1 MEFPS
6 NKHLTE
12 GESATFKIAVSG
24 NPEPTLTW
32 YHEGIELKSDY
43 AVEIQLSGV
52 LSIMSAELKH
62 SGVYKL
68 QARNSSGTAEREVK
82 LTVRPDNE
90 EVEPN
95 QKETVKLMPI
105 PVTDFGE
112 YVAVNHSH
120 SDTGFRNQ
128 YEVVTYVSIE
138 LDSNFQCVCRVLTVV
153 MSILKQLDC

>member
-6 NKHLTE
+6 DKYLIE
-12 GESATFKIAVSG
+12 GESVTFKTAVSSG

-43 AVEIQLSGV
+43 AVEIQPSGV

-68 QARNSSGTAEREVK
+68 QARNPSGTAEREIK
-82 LTVRPDNE
+82 LTVRPDNDL
-90 EVEPN
+90 N
-95 QKETVKLMPI
+95 QKEMVKLMPI

-138 LDSNFQCVCRVLTVV
+138 LESFFLMCL
-153 MSILKQLDC
+153 

>member
-12 GESATFKIAVSG
+12 GESVIFKTVVSG

-43 AVEIQLSGV
+43 AVEIQPSGV
-52 LSIMSAELKH
+52 LSIVSAELKH
-62 SGVYKL
+62 NGVYKL
-68 QARNSSGTAEREVK
+68 QARNPSGVAEREVK
-82 LTVRPDNE
+82 LTMRPDNE
-90 EVEPN
+90 EVDPV
-95 QKETVKLMPI
+95 QKETVKLMLI

-128 YEVVTYVSIE
+128 YEVATYIHNVTIE
-138 LDSNFQCVCRVLTVV
+138 LESNNVFIE
-153 MSILKQLDC
+153 S

>member
-1 MEFPS
+1 MDFPS
-6 NKHLTE
+6 DKHLTE
-12 GESATFKIAVSG
+12 GESVTFKTAVSG

-43 AVEIQLSGV
+43 AVEIRPSGV
-52 LSIMSAELKH
+52 LSIVSAELKH

-68 QARNSSGTAEREVK
+68 QARNPSGTAEREVK
-82 LTVRPDNE
+82 LTMKPDNE
-90 EVEPN
+90 EVDPV

-128 YEVVTYVSIE
+128 FEVSTYI
-138 LDSNFQCVCRVLTVV
+138 CYY
-153 MSILKQLDC
+153 

>member
-12 GESATFKIAVSG
+12 GESVIFKTVVSG

-43 AVEIQLSGV
+43 AVEIQPSGV
-52 LSIMSAELKH
+52 LSIVSDELKH

-68 QARNSSGTAEREVK
+68 QARNPSGVAEREVK
-82 LTVRPDNE
+82 LTMRPDNE
-90 EVEPN
+90 EVDPV
-95 QKETVKLMPI
+95 QKETVKLMLI

-128 YEVVTYVSIE
+128 YEVATYIM
-138 LDSNFQCVCRVLTVV
+138 LLLNLNQIMCL
-153 MSILKQLDC
+153 